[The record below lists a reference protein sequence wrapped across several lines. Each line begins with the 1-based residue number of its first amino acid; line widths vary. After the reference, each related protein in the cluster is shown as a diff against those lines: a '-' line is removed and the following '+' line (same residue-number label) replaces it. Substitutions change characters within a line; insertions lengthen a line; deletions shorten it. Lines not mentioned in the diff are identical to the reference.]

1 MIASLSKGN
10 LLDVLQEGFNEQQ
23 LAAYVSWVNAQLRKK
38 PGVKP
43 VQDLRQDLRDGVVLA
58 HLIDIVA
65 GEVLEDIHYTPRDGQ
80 ESRENVEKVLQFIS
94 SKRIRMPQT
103 SARGKWSSHCLSYQ
117 AICLS
122 KAVVP
127 KLRVRTHPS
136 HCGGNLK
143 SAMRL
148 ILALAAHF
156 KPSASANHR
165 AAAVAAGRSQPGS
178 VSDNH
183 RPHSTMAMAQNA
195 VATLAAARQDVCR
208 SGRSVFQLRQEWHSR
223 SASAEDEVDSPCW
236 SVRALVQQY
245 ECQRDGRE
253 DGSEDIQPSD
263 LSSPSPTHTPKAES
277 VGSQSE
283 EKGVLVDG
291 QSDESPS
298 KSDDV
303 AKFALC
309 GSGAAAVHSG
319 PVGRCSWEDQLCEQQ
334 EQLEREM
341 QEARMMVSSLQA
353 LLLHGSLPED
363 EQEVSLNLG
372 DQAENTEQ
380 QLVVIRSRLD
390 QSMEESHNLKKE
402 LLRYKQESRN
412 LQGVKD
418 ALQQRMAAQEAS
430 VLQLKQEL
438 LRSSMTREELTGQNA
453 ELQRK
458 LEDRSR
464 QLSDYKK
471 DLGQKERLLQQQ
483 QLKLDEAL
491 RRLADSSHHRLISHH
506 KCTHTAGLQR
516 ELEHKESLLQ
526 ELMNHELDE
535 VSGPQNNGYSHLAGA
550 APPHKGAE
558 ELQLV
563 RDALRSLR
571 NSFSGH
577 DPQHHTLDTLEQGV
591 ASLMDRLHALDT
603 RRRPDRR
610 GRGKSPS
617 CKATHTDRDSW
628 PPSTKMAHSQSSP
641 VLNASASTK
650 VLYFTD
656 RSLTPFIVNIP
667 KRLGEVTLKD
677 FKAAVDREGS
687 FRYHFK
693 ALDPEFGTV
702 KEEVFQDEAVIPG
715 WEGKIVAWVEEDH
728 GEGRYT
734 QTHTQKHTHT

>member
-1 MIASLSKGN
+1 MALTTRCKTP
-10 LLDVLQEGFNEQQ
+10 VAEGHQQ

-38 PGVKP
+38 PGVRP
-43 VQDLRQDLRDGVVLA
+43 VKDLRQDLRDGVVLA
-58 HLIDIVA
+58 YLIEIVA
-65 GEVLEDIHYTPRDGQ
+65 GELLEGIHYEPRDVQ
-80 ESRENVEKVLQFIS
+80 ESRENVEKVLQFMT
-94 SKRIRMPQT
+94 SKRIRMPLT
-103 SARGKWSSHCLSYQ
+103 SARD
-117 AICLS
+117 I
-122 KAVVP
+122 VE
-127 KLRVRTHPS
+127 
-136 HCGGNLK
+136 GNLK

-156 KPSASANHR
+156 KPSASHR
-165 AAAVAAGRSQPGS
+165 AAVAAAVRSQPGPTVAS
-178 VSDNH
+178 H
-183 RPHSTMAMAQNA
+183 RPHSTMAMAQSA
-195 VATLAAARQDVCR
+195 VATLAAARQDACC
-208 SGRSVFQLRQEWHSR
+208 SGRGVFHLRQEWHSR
-223 SASAEDEVDSPCW
+223 SASVGDEVGNPCW

-253 DGSEDIQPSD
+253 NSTDTQPSD

-277 VGSQSE
+277 IGS
-283 EKGVLVDG
+283 KGELVDG
-291 QSDESPS
+291 QSDDTPE

-303 AKFALC
+303 VKSAPC
-309 GSGAAAVHSG
+309 GPGPAAVHSR
-319 PVGRCSWEDQLCEQQ
+319 PVGRRCWEELLCEQQ

-341 QEARMMVSSLQA
+341 QEAKNMVSSLQA

-363 EQEVSLNLG
+363 EQISLNLG
-372 DQAENTEQ
+372 EGAENAEQ

-390 QSMEESHNLKKE
+390 QSMEESQNLKKE

-418 ALQQRMAAQEAS
+418 ALQQRLAAQEAS

-438 LRSSMTREELTGQNA
+438 LRSSMAQEELSGQNT

-483 QLKLDEAL
+483 QLKLDEAA
-491 RRLADSSHHRLISHH
+491 RKLAESSQH
-506 KCTHTAGLQR
+506 KAGLQR
-516 ELEHKESLLQ
+516 ELDHKESLLQ

-535 VSGPQNNGYSHLAGA
+535 VSGPQNNGYSHPTGPAS
-550 APPHKGAE
+550 PHKGAE

-591 ASLMDRLHALDT
+591 ASLMDRLHAMDS

-610 GRGKSPS
+610 VRGKSPGR
-617 CKATHTDRDSW
+617 KATHTDRDSW
-628 PPSTKMAHSQSSP
+628 PSSTKMAHSQSSP
-641 VLNASASTK
+641 LLNTSVSTK

-656 RSLTPFIVNIP
+656 RSLTPFMLNIP
-667 KRLGEVTLKD
+667 KRLGEVTLRD

-702 KEEVFQDEAVIPG
+702 KEEVFLDDAVVPG

-728 GEGRYT
+728 GDGRP
-734 QTHTQKHTHT
+734 